1 MRKLLIVVACWVM
14 MTLSVQVCVAVQEGP
29 KADQAIKSLRSYL
42 KENDN
47 DVSAVM
53 KQPFATVPLTK
64 EEAVEG
70 QEILI
75 EAWKASSAKEA
86 EAELKANLI
95 EIGDL
100 EMKFF
105 QRKFGEKPKD
115 GWSLYISMHGGGGAP
130 ARTNDSQW
138 RNQKKLYKLEE
149 GIYVAP
155 RAPTNTWN
163 LWQQAHIDQ
172 FFDRLISDMIIS
184 EDVNPDRVYIMGYSA
199 GGDGVYQLGPRL
211 ADRLAAAAM
220 MAGHPGDAA
229 AESLRN
235 LPFTIHVGENDRP
248 YKRNQQAAKWKKKL
262 ADLHKQ
268 DPDGYINEVEIHK
281 GRGHW
286 MKKEDAVAIPWM
298 AKFTRNRFPD
308 KVVWKQDNIKQ
319 KRFYWLAVNEIPEKK
334 PLIVASIDGQK
345 ISIEKAEVD
354 EVSVLVNDDMLDMD
368 KEIKLDWAG
377 TSVQS
382 KKVNRTIGQLATS
395 LLERGDPG
403 MMFSA
408 RIEVEKPE
416 GVVSES
422 AESQTA
428 KPEIAKPKAAMPEV
442 VKPEAAKAE

>member
-1 MRKLLIVVACWVM
+1 MSKISLTVVCCL
-14 MTLSVQVCVAVQEGP
+14 TFLLSVQVCVVAQSPSKGQAV
-29 KADQAIKSLRSYL
+29 KSLRKYL

-47 DVSAVM
+47 DVAAVA
-53 KQPFATVPLTK
+53 KQPFAKSPLTK
-64 EEAVEG
+64 KEASKA
-70 QEILI
+70 QEILVD
-75 EAWKASSAKEA
+75 AWKASLAKES

-100 EMKFF
+100 KMKLY
-105 QRKFGEKPKD
+105 QEKFGTKPKD
-115 GWSLYISMHGGGGAP
+115 GWELYISMHGGGGAP
-130 ARTNDSQW
+130 ARVNDSQW
-138 RNQKKLYKLEE
+138 RNQKKLYKFKQ

-172 FFDRLISDMIIS
+172 FFDRLITDMIVS
-184 EDVNPDRVYIMGYSA
+184 EDVNPDRVYILGYSA

-248 YKRNQQAAKWKKKL
+248 YKRNEHAAKWKKKL

-281 GRGHW
+281 GKGHW
-286 MKKEDAVAIPWM
+286 MNKEDAVAIPWM

-319 KRFYWLAVNEIPEKK
+319 KRFYWLAVDEIPKTK
-334 PLIVASIDGQK
+334 PLIVASRKGQK
-345 ISIEKAEVD
+345 ISIEKSEVD
-354 EVSVLVNDDMLDMD
+354 AVSVLVNDDMLDMD
-368 KEIKLDWAG
+368 KEITLEWASK
-377 TSVQS
+377 SVPS
-382 KKVNRTIGQLATS
+382 VKVNRTIGELATT

-408 RIEVEKPE
+408 RIEIEKPE
-416 GVVSES
+416 EVEP
-422 AESQTA
+422 AMD
-428 KPEIAKPKAAMPEV
+428 KPSSKETSSK
-442 VKPEAAKAE
+442 